1 MDHLGTLNDETA
13 RIKVGPDHP
22 IRPEVIFGLDTAL
35 WSKSLAEGEEAA
47 WADLGGK
54 GSGNGGGHVE
64 EVETATVWRGGSKP
78 GSGSGSGKG
87 ARAPGGGGVR
97 TRGGGGGRG
106 TGAGGKGCG
115 HDHVDGGKCGG
126 TEGRSQGEGAASG
139 VERDRG
145 IEEGDVRPILRETLE
160 AELAKL
166 SFEIYRGEYH
176 DLPGRCCPN
185 AAPRYQG
192 SWLHTVG
199 LG

>member
-78 GSGSGSGKG
+78 GRGSGSGKG
-87 ARAPGGGGVR
+87 E
-97 TRGGGGGRG
+97 
-106 TGAGGKGCG
+106 GGKGCG